1 MSMARLISVCLAL
14 ATALGVGAGVAS
26 AQSFTQRPV
35 AELIK
40 EARAATPPHWPQTRS
55 KPDLVEITTLDP
67 TLRLD
72 IRYASKD
79 NFLHTPVYGEAKAF
93 LQRPVADALV
103 RVNHALLRSG
113 FALRIHD
120 AYRPWWVTKV
130 FWEATPP
137 ENHEYV
143 ADPAKGSVHNRGCA
157 VDLDLIRLADGA
169 AAAMPSDYDEMSP
182 RSHSDY
188 AEGSAEA
195 RRNRDLLRASMEAEG
210 FKVLKEEWW
219 HFDHVTSAD
228 YPNMNLPFEAIVG
241 KSADLA
247 RAGQILLVTTPDWN
261 NPKGSMQRYELQAG
275 SFAPVGAPLPVW
287 IGGKGMAWRSDEGAP
302 PPPAP
307 GPVKREG
314 DGRSPAGVLTFGGM
328 WGYAPKAPEGVR
340 LPYTMATKCDRC
352 VDDPDDKDYAKLVHL
367 TTPDA
372 PRTWRSAEY
381 LRMDTDHYRYMVV
394 LHYNDLKPRKG
405 AGSCIFFHVSP
416 PPGNGTSGCTALATE
431 ELLTV
436 LRWLDPAQHPVLVQV
451 PEPILDSACAA
462 WNLPPEIHPQ
472 TP

>member
-1 MSMARLISVCLAL
+1 MSRLITICVAL
-14 ATALGVGAGVAS
+14 STALSVLGEVPS
-26 AQSFTQRPV
+26 AQAFTPRPV
-35 AELIK
+35 DQLIK
-40 EARAATPPHWPQTRS
+40 EARSATPPQWGQTKR
-55 KPDLVEITTLDP
+55 KPDLVDITTLDP

-79 NFLHTPVYGEAKAF
+79 NFLHAPVYSAAKAF
-93 LQRPVADALV
+93 LQRPVAQALV
-103 RVNHALLRSG
+103 RVNRALLRSG

-137 ENHEYV
+137 ANHDYV

-157 VDLDLIRLADGA
+157 VDLDLVRLSDGA

-182 RSHSDY
+182 RSHADY
-188 AEGSAEA
+188 ADGPAEA
-195 RRNRDLLRASMEAEG
+195 RRNRDLLRASMEVEG

-219 HFDHVTSAD
+219 HFDYATSAD

-241 KSADLA
+241 KPAELA
-247 RAGQILLVTTPDWN
+247 AAGQILLVTTPDWD
-261 NPKGSMQRYELQAG
+261 NPKGWLQRFELQKG
-275 SFAPVGAPLPVW
+275 VFVPVGTRLPVW

-302 PPPAP
+302 PPPVQ

-314 DGRSPAGVLTFGGM
+314 DGRSPAGILTFGGM

-340 LPYTMATKCDRC
+340 LPYTTATKCDRC
-352 VDDPDDKDYAKLVHL
+352 VDDPDDADYAKLVHL
-367 TTPDA
+367 DSPDA
-372 PRTWRSAEY
+372 PRTWRSAEH
-381 LRMDTDHYRYMVV
+381 LLMETDHYRYMVV
-394 LHYNDLKPRKG
+394 IHYNDLKPHKN

-416 PPGNGTSGCTALATE
+416 PPGGGTAGCTALAAE
-431 ELLTV
+431 DLLTV
-436 LRWLDPAQHPVLVQV
+436 LRWMDPAQHPALVQI
-451 PEPILDSACAA
+451 PERLLDIARAA
-462 WNLPPEIHPQ
+462 WSLPAELHPP